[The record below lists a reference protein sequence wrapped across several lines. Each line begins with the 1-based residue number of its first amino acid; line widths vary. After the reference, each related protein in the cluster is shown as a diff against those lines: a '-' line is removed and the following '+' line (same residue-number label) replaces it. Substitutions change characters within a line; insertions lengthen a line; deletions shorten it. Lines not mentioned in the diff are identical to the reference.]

1 MHSNWFRILILWGFL
16 LLSACGG
23 SSESQT
29 SNNSTPQVNSNQMG
43 GAIQTN
49 LPSLSRSVSTFAGSS
64 TGSID
69 ENGTAAKF
77 NQPYGITTDGTNL
90 YVADHINNT
99 IRKVVIATGAVTTIA
114 GTAGSSGSTDGT
126 GISAR
131 FGNLNAITTDGINL
145 YVTDTGTI
153 RKINIASGVV
163 TTLAGSP
170 TGSGRVD
177 GTGTS
182 ARFVSGLYGITTDG
196 TNLFVVENSSF
207 TIRKIVIASGVVTTL
222 AGTVGSGGYL
232 DGIGTSAK
240 FIFPSG
246 ITTDGTNLFVS
257 DQETIRKVVI
267 ATGAVTTLA
276 GSAGSMGAIDGIGSA
291 ARFRGLSG
299 ITMDGTNLYVADSG
313 NCTIRKVVIA
323 TGSVTT
329 LAGTPL
335 VLGALD
341 GIGPAASFND
351 PYGVTTDGTSV
362 FATDIVNTRIRRI
375 N

>member
-1 MHSNWFRILILWGFL
+1 
-16 LLSACGG
+16 
-23 SSESQT
+23 
-29 SNNSTPQVNSNQMG
+29 MG

-49 LPSLSRSVSTFAGSS
+49 LPSLAQSVSTFAGSS

-69 ENGTAAKF
+69 GNGTAAKF
-77 NQPYGITTDGTNL
+77 NLPYGITTDGTNL
-90 YVADHINNT
+90 YVADYINNT

-114 GTAGSSGSTDGT
+114 GAAGSSGSTDGT

-131 FGNLNAITTDGINL
+131 FSNLHAITTDGINL

-153 RKINIASGVV
+153 RKINIASVVV

-182 ARFVSGLYGITTDG
+182 ARFASGLYGITTDG

-222 AGTVGSGGYL
+222 AGTVGSGGHL

-240 FIFPSG
+240 FIFPNG

-323 TGSVTT
+323 TGSVST

-351 PYGVTTDGTSV
+351 PYGVTTDGTSI